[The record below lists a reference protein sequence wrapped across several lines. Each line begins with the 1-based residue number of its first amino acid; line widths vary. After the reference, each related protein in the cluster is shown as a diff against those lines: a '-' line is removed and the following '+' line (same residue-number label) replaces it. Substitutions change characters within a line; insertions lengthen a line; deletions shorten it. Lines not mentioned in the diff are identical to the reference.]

1 MFRNVGP
8 AGRIVVAVLFLVVAV
23 GFALGGYFL
32 FRGYRGTNAFREA
45 EQAYAEGRWDDA
57 KRSYTWYLARQRDDT
72 SVLPKYIDSCLKLLA
87 NREVNLRDAG
97 RAYLQLALATD
108 ANPDSARDVVDFYS
122 RHSMWRELDYAVDL
136 LLRERPGDP
145 ELVFAKAL
153 ARDRLGRST
162 EAINAYQELVESENT
177 DPEVYGNLAILLLE
191 QNLREQGWQ
200 VLEDAL
206 VTRPDDPRVRMER
219 ARFLLATN
227 DIAGAAEEMDAA
239 LNAGLD
245 TGEASLTAAKVYAA
259 KENWE
264 LVRDFAEEA
273 IDRIPD
279 SGEAHYLV
287 FKSYL
292 AERQPEAAITFLS
305 NTEPH
310 VLTDNARL
318 YMMLAE
324 AQIDLGRTED
334 ADRTIDALRNAY
346 PDNQTTLEYLAARRL
361 LEEGF
366 AAEAISKFELVVE
379 QAPEHRVARRFLAL
393 AYLENGQREKAK
405 NTFELYLSSNPNDQA
420 AQAIWNATF
429 AERSALEIQNTAID
443 LLESSRPYL
452 GGLLSTAFSLT
463 RDQSAANGGSDVEL
477 AKRLLERAIAQSPS
491 TSDGY
496 RQLAVLYLDQNDPD
510 GAREVLARAETAG
523 IPSAELSLLRAA
535 LAVSEGKLDEA
546 KQYFYDE
553 LAGNSVTLERART
566 WAELLAARGHLET
579 GLELLQSFR
588 DSATSDGERLEAY
601 LAEIRLYFLSNDIES
616 ARALSEKIVDEFKDA
631 PAMVG
636 RMNDERVAIA
646 RALLKVGPHQDLN
659 AAEQLITDIEQSER
673 DRPDVKTLH
682 AHMLLQQSPPD
693 VEGANQLC
701 AAALEAGADDPFDYM
716 IFSEV
721 ASRRGDFQKAFEFA
735 TKAHGASSQDPN
747 TWVMLARAEMQV
759 GNMANAVTV
768 TEKAFALFPDNEN
781 ILDLLVRVYASAG
794 RFAEAETSMKQL
806 ESMRGGRSDP
816 SLYAW
821 LLVARKDWSNAE
833 SVLRKMQEVNPDD
846 TWSIHLLVVALAQQ
860 GKWDNVEGFLKD
872 CIARNPDLPDLWVEL
887 GNGYLASG
895 DPAKIPEAS
904 FAFSQ
909 ALALHRDYYR
919 ALRGLLEVQLLSG
932 NPGGALGLCD
942 RLVTERPND
951 ADMLARKSYIFAQL
965 PGREE
970 EALAAIESAVQIS
983 PKPMFLYQ
991 RGYLRL
997 ERGDFADAIE
1007 DFQQF
1012 NRSGQVAPS
1021 NLDLLMA
1028 EAYLGLKNFD
1038 LARGYFESAREKAGQ
1053 GTSRENAR
1061 LARIAA
1067 QLEGLTE

>member
-1 MFRNVGP
+1 MFRSMGP

-32 FRGYRGTNAFREA
+32 FRGYRGTNAFRQA
-45 EQAYAEGRWDDA
+45 EQAYAEGRWEDA

-97 RAYLQLALATD
+97 RAYLQLALATPAD
-108 ANPDSARDVVDFYS
+108 PDNAHNVVDFYS

-153 ARDRLGRST
+153 ARDRLGRTT

-177 DPEVYGNLAILLLE
+177 DPEVYGNLAILLVE
-191 QNLREQGWQ
+191 QDLREQGWQ

-206 VTRPDDPRVRMER
+206 ATRPDDPRVRMER
-219 ARFLLATN
+219 ARFFLATN

-245 TGEASLTAAKVYAA
+245 TGESSLTAAKVYAA

-264 LVRDFAEEA
+264 LAREFATEA

-346 PDNQTTLEYLAARRL
+346 PDNQTTLEYLAARKL

-366 AAEAISKFELVVE
+366 AAEAISKLELVVE

-393 AYLENGQREKAK
+393 AYLENGQREKAR
-405 NTFELYLSSNPNDQA
+405 NAFELYLSSNPNDQA

-429 AERSALEIQNTAID
+429 AERSALEIQNSAID

-463 RDQSAANGGSDVEL
+463 RDPSAANGGSDVEL

-491 TSDGY
+491 TLDGY
-496 RQLAVLYLDQNDPD
+496 RQLVVLYLDQNDPE
-510 GAREVLARAETAG
+510 GARDVLARAEAAG

-535 LAVSEGKLDEA
+535 LAISEGKLEEA
-546 KQYFYDE
+546 KQYYYNE
-553 LAGNSVTLERART
+553 LTGNSITLERART

-588 DSATSDGERLEAY
+588 DSATSDEERLEAY
-601 LAEIRLYFLSNDIES
+601 IAEVRLYFLSNDVEN
-616 ARALSEKIVDEFKDA
+616 ARALSEKIIDEFKEA

-636 RMNDERVAIA
+636 RINDERVSIV
-646 RALLKVGPHQDLN
+646 RALLKAGPHQDVN
-659 AAEQLITDIEQSER
+659 AAEQLITDIEQSEP

-682 AHMLLQQSPPD
+682 AHILLQQSPPD

-701 AAALEAGADDPFDYM
+701 AAALEAGVDDPFDYM
-716 IFSEV
+716 ILSEV
-721 ASRRGDFQKAFEFA
+721 ASRRGDFQKASEFA
-735 TKAHGASSQDPN
+735 IKAHGASSQDPN
-747 TWVMLARAEMQV
+747 TWLMLARAEMQV

-768 TEKAFALFPDNEN
+768 TEKAFALFPDNVN
-781 ILDLLVRVYASAG
+781 ILDLLARVYASAG
-794 RFAEAETSMKQL
+794 RFAEAETRMKQL

-833 SVLRKMQEVNPDD
+833 SVLRKIQEVNPDD
-846 TWSIHLLVVALAQQ
+846 TWSIHLLVVALGQQ
-860 GKWDNVEGFLKD
+860 GKWDNVEGFVKD

-895 DPAKIPEAS
+895 DPTKIPEAS

-942 RLVTERPND
+942 RLITERPND

-965 PGREE
+965 PGRKE

-997 ERGDFADAIE
+997 ERGEFANAIE

-1012 NRSGQVAPS
+1012 NRSGQVAPT

-1028 EAYLGLKNFD
+1028 EAYLGLNNYD
-1038 LARGYFESAREKAGQ
+1038 LARGYFESAQSKAAHG
-1053 GTSRENAR
+1053 SPSDRAR

-1067 QLEGLTE
+1067 ILDE